1 MLLSTV
7 SALAAAVFA
16 LIAMLA
22 ARRCNALLNEVTQ
35 LATALSRERGAIAAL
50 EANNA
55 ALAEAFR
62 KLSGRVA
69 AVKRWD
75 QDNHGDPRRT
85 NDSERSDVL
94 SANSDLA
101 AKAAW
106 KSRMREKYLLPR
118 QGGE

>member
-1 MLLSTV
+1 MLSTV
-7 SALAAAVFA
+7 FALVAAVSA
-16 LIAMLA
+16 LIATLA
-22 ARRCNALLNEVTQ
+22 ARRCSALQSEVTA
-35 LATALSRERGAIAAL
+35 LVTTLSRERGALAAL
-50 EANNA
+50 EASDA

-75 QDNHGDPRRT
+75 QDNHGEPRRT
-85 NDSERSDVL
+85 SGSERSDVL

-101 AKAAW
+101 AKAEW